1 MANSEMNRI
10 MGYRH
15 RSQVWT
21 TVGMWAWL
29 IHRITGLGLLLY
41 IFLHIALMS
50 TSLLRGEKAFD
61 TTLSVL
67 MGTPVFEL
75 LDTLL
80 LAAVLYH
87 SFNGIRILLFDMGIG
102 IRVGTQKIFFWISM
116 GISAVLWL
124 WAVAIRF

>member
-1 MANSEMNRI
+1 MANSEMNRV
-10 MGYRH
+10 MWYGH

-29 IHRITGLGLLLY
+29 IHRITGVGLVLY

-67 MGTPVFEL
+67 MGTPVFKV

-87 SFNGIRILLFDMGIG
+87 GFNGIRILMFDMGIG
-102 IRVGTQKIFFWISM
+102 IRVGTQKILFWVSM